1 MKKLKKLT
9 FAFALSVLA
18 LSSYS
23 QLDPNFESIDDVFGV
38 ASTNAVQAININY
51 DNIETQKQLFHIF
64 LPDTEGT
71 FPLVVYIH
79 GGGFT
84 GGNPGSV
91 FVNEGL
97 QKDLK
102 YFLDNGVA
110 FASFGYRLISEDE
123 PDAEGVI
130 KSLTDSKRALQFVR
144 HYAEDLHIDPE
155 NVAVMG
161 SSAGAGTSLWLATR
175 SDMADP
181 NASDPVL
188 RESTRVSAVVARG
201 SQSTYDI
208 FKWETDVYDNFDGQG
223 TNFTLDSIAEI
234 MSVERLSNF
243 YGGIDSI
250 YQIVHDPKLIQYR
263 EDVDMLFH
271 LSSDD
276 PPVYINSQSKA
287 VHPSDDVLHHS
298 LHGREI
304 YETAIAAGVSE
315 VKAEI
320 PTQSINTTEGES
332 ANEFLLRY
340 ISSTDPDPDPD
351 PEEVLGTELT
361 TGAAIYPNP
370 STEHFFVSLP
380 NETVNKVV
388 LRTLAGSIVSSQVN
402 LQKDSPVVTS
412 NLPGGVYLVQI
423 EGANGTT
430 SLKRVVIQ

>member
-97 QKDLK
+97 QTDLK

-250 YQIVHDPKLIQYR
+250 YQIVHIYVFTVMNQLGIMHNLI
-263 EDVDMLFH
+263 
-271 LSSDD
+271 
-276 PPVYINSQSKA
+276 N
-287 VHPSDDVLHHS
+287 
-298 LHGREI
+298 
-304 YETAIAAGVSE
+304 
-315 VKAEI
+315 
-320 PTQSINTTEGES
+320 
-332 ANEFLLRY
+332 
-340 ISSTDPDPDPD
+340 
-351 PEEVLGTELT
+351 
-361 TGAAIYPNP
+361 
-370 STEHFFVSLP
+370 
-380 NETVNKVV
+380 
-388 LRTLAGSIVSSQVN
+388 
-402 LQKDSPVVTS
+402 
-412 NLPGGVYLVQI
+412 GVYASI
-423 EGANGTT
+423 EV
-430 SLKRVVIQ
+430 R